1 MADQIISIIDKSSG
15 AVTETPWSDIVSLM
29 GGGNVVQMPLSPEQI
44 DFTSRVGNDLVIT
57 LKNGEQ
63 VTISNFYPANEGE
76 EAANELQLLDDEGVL
91 WLGQSDGAGGIGF
104 AQAASGGGDWGL
116 AALAVGGAA
125 AAFLISDS
133 SSGSS
138 SGGSG
143 GDNVAPD
150 APTDLAVSG
159 DGSVVT
165 GRGEPG
171 STVTVR
177 DSDGNV
183 IGEGQTNA
191 EGDFEVE
198 LSEPQV
204 DGEELD
210 VSLTDEAGNES
221 EPGQVTA
228 PDSTAPDAPTNVEVS
243 GDGTTVTGEGEPGS
257 KVTIT
262 DPDGNVIG
270 EGTVDDDGNFTVELT
285 EPQTDGEELEV
296 TLTDGAGNES
306 EPVTAVAPDGSGPD
320 APVITQA
327 EDDVA
332 PGTGPL
338 MSGGSTNDTTPTL
351 TGTAEAGSTVT
362 IFQDGTEIGSTTA
375 DASGNWSFAPTALA
389 DGDYSFTATATDE
402 ANNVSDPSP
411 AFDLTVDTAAPQVT
425 VEPSDGSV
433 LAGTAEAGSTVEVDT
448 NGDGTPDYTVEADAD
463 GNWSVAPDAPLAHE
477 TEVSVTATDAA
488 GNTSDPVTT
497 IVDENLNDTT
507 PPAAPT
513 IAEVVDDVAPGTDPV
528 LTGGSTN
535 DTTPTL
541 TGTAEAGS
549 TVAIFQDG
557 TEIGTATAD
566 GSGNWSFTP
575 ATELAEGDY
584 SFTATATDAAGNTS
598 DPSTAFELNVDTT
611 APAAPTVDPTDGT
624 TLTGTAEAGST
635 VDVDVDGDGTPDYTV
650 EADGDGNWS
659 VTPDAPLADG
669 TEVSVTASD
678 PAGNTSDPVT
688 TIVDENLND
697 TTPPV
702 VTLDAVV
709 TNDSTPELTG
719 TVDDPDASIVV
730 SVGGNDY
737 VATNNGNGTWTLA
750 DGDLPALT
758 DGDYTV
764 TVTGSDGAGNEGT
777 ATGTVTIDTVAP
789 EVTVEP
795 SDGALLTGTAE
806 AGSTVEVDINGD
818 GTPDYTVEA
827 DADGNWSV
835 APDAPL
841 AHETEVSV
849 TATDEAGN
857 TSDPVTTIVDENLN
871 DTTPPAA
878 PTIAE
883 AVDDV
888 APGTD
893 PVLTGGSTND
903 TTPTL
908 SGTAEAGSTVA
919 IFQDGTEIGT
929 ATADGSG
936 NWSFT
941 PATELAEG
949 DYSFTA
955 TATDAAGNTSDP
967 STAFEVTVDTTA
979 PAAPTVEPTDGT
991 ILTGTAEAGSTVQ
1004 VDTNGD
1010 GTPDYTVEADAD
1022 GNWSVTPDAPLADGT
1037 EVSVTATDEAGN
1049 TSDPV
1054 TTTVDENLND
1064 TTPPAAPTIAEV
1076 VDDVAPGTDPVLT
1089 GGSTNDTTPT
1099 LTGTAEA
1106 GSTVAIFQ
1114 DGTEIGT
1121 TTADG
1126 SGNWSFTPTT
1136 ELAEGDY
1143 SFTATA
1149 TDAAGNTSDPSTAFE
1164 VTVDTTAPAAPTVE
1178 PTDGTTLTGTA
1189 EAGSTVDVDVDG
1201 DGTPDYTVEA
1211 DADGNWSVAPD
1222 APLAH
1227 ETEVSVTATDEA
1239 GNTSDPVTTI
1249 VDENLNDTTP
1259 PVVTLDAVVTND
1271 STPELTG
1278 TVDDP
1283 DASIVVS
1290 VGGNDYVAT
1299 NNGNGTWTLADG
1311 DLPALTDGDYT
1322 VTVTG
1327 SDGAGNE
1334 GTATGTVTIDT
1345 VAPEVTVEPSDGA
1358 LLTGTAEAGST
1369 VEVDINGDGTPDYT
1383 VEADADGN
1391 WSVAPD
1397 APLAHETEV
1406 SVTATDEAGNTSDPV
1421 TTTVDE
1427 NLNDTTPPA
1436 APTIAE
1442 VVDDVAPGTDPVLTG
1457 GSTNDTTPTLSGT
1470 AEAGSTVAI
1479 FQDGTE
1485 IGTTTADGSG
1495 NWSFTPSTELAEG
1508 DYSFTATATDAA
1520 GNTSDPSTAF
1530 EVTVDTTAPA
1540 APTVEPTDGTIL
1552 TGTAEAGSTVEVDTN
1567 GDGTPD
1573 YTVETD
1579 ADGNW
1584 SVTPDAPLADGTEVS
1599 VTATDPAGNTS
1610 DPATTIV
1617 DENLNDT
1624 TPPAAPTIAEVVDD
1638 VAPGTD
1644 PVLTGG
1650 STNDTTPTLTGTA
1663 EAGSTVEVFQDGVSL
1678 GTVTADGSGNWS
1690 FTPTTELAE
1699 GDYSFTATATDA
1711 AGNTSD
1717 PSTAFEVTVDTTAP
1731 EAPTV
1736 EPTDGTVLAGTAE
1749 AGSTV
1754 EVDTNGD
1761 GTPDYTVEAD
1771 ADGNWSVTPDAPLA
1785 DGTDVSV
1792 TARDPAGNTSDPVT
1806 VTVDATAPEAPA
1818 ITEAQDDVE
1827 PGTDPILSGG
1837 STNDTTP
1844 TLAGTAEAGSTV
1856 EVFQD
1861 GVSLGTVEA
1870 DADGNW
1876 SFTPSTELGEGS
1888 YSFTA
1893 TATDAAGNT
1902 SDPSTAFEVTVD
1914 TTAPEAPVVNPSD
1927 GTELSGTAE
1936 PGSTVGVDVDGD
1948 GTPDYTVEADAD
1960 GNWSVTPDAPLADG
1974 AEITVTAS
1982 DEAGNTSDPVTAI
1995 VDAAAPEAPV
2005 ITQAEDDVAPGT
2017 DPVLTGGSTND
2028 TTPTLSGTAEAGSTV
2043 AIFQDGTEIGTTTA
2057 DGSGNWSF
2065 TPSTELAEGDYSF
2078 TATATDAAG
2087 NTSDPSTA
2095 FELNVDTTAPA
2106 APTVEPTD
2114 GTILTG
2120 TAEAGS
2126 TVQVDTNGDGTPD
2139 YTVEADADGNW
2150 SVTPDTPLADGTEV
2164 SVTATDGAGN
2174 ASAPATINVDASAP
2188 ATPTIQDALD
2198 DVDPGTDP
2206 VLTGGSTNDDTP
2218 TLRGTAEANSTVEI
2232 FQDGASVGTVQA
2244 DASGNWSFV
2253 VPAALADGTYGF
2265 TATAMDEAGNTSD
2278 PSAAFDVTVDTVAPD
2293 APTLSVTDA
2302 ADGIIDSNEMVDGVQ
2317 TEVGLPAGTEAGDVI
2332 TLTFTG
2338 DGGAVYTA
2346 EHTVTA
2352 DEVTAGTANVDVA
2365 QWLDDGTYTAT
2376 ATITDAAGNVSP
2388 DSNSVGFD
2396 VDASGPVVNVAG
2408 GSLLGLVGVEA
2419 IGLLDLNHQMFSAYD
2434 PNNNLASV
2442 TIEMSSLLSVNQI
2455 LGLLGAGN
2463 QTLNWSQALADELGL
2478 DIQFNDYSLLPPN
2491 LTPTLT
2497 ITAVDGGAIDNL
2509 AINEFL
2515 ASIYLADALLGT
2527 DVGLLPS
2534 YTITGEDVDG
2544 QTATDSVTELAEL
2557 SLLNAA
2563 NNPVTDG
2570 TSGADTLEG
2579 SAGDDRLYGY
2589 DGDDVLNGNAGD
2601 DWLRGG
2607 SGNDTLNGGDGSDTL
2622 VYEGLGNDTFDGGAG
2637 EDTLLLTGDGISL
2650 DFVDSLAA
2658 DYVDPATINNIEHLS
2673 IGGTGAN
2680 TVSIDLASLIAMTDT
2695 DNVLFIDGD
2704 QDDTVELVGE
2714 WQNAGTTTVDGTD
2727 YVVYSQEG
2735 DPSEL
2740 WVQSGISVI

>member
-159 DGSVVT
+159 DGGVVT

-257 KVTIT
+257 SVTIT

-306 EPVTAVAPDGSGPD
+306 EPVTAMAPDGTGPD

-332 PGTGPL
+332 PGTDPV
-338 MSGGSTNDTTPTL
+338 MSGGSTNDSTPVL
-351 TGTAEAGSTVT
+351 AGTAQAGSTVT
-362 IFQDGTEIGSTTA
+362 IFQDGTEIGTATA
-375 DASGNWSFAPTALA
+375 DASGNWSFAPSALA

-402 ANNVSDPSP
+402 SNNVSDPSP
-411 AFDLTVDTAAPQVT
+411 AFDLTVDTAAPEVT

-433 LAGTAEAGSTVEVDT
+433 LAGTAEAGSTVEVGT

-477 TEVSVTATDAA
+477 TEVSVTATDEA

-549 TVAIFQDG
+549 TVAIFQG
-557 TEIGTATAD
+557 ATEIGTATAD

-575 ATELAEGDY
+575 TTELAEGDY

-611 APAAPTVDPTDGT
+611 APAAPTVEPTDGT

-730 SVGGNDY
+730 SVDGNDY

-806 AGSTVEVDINGD
+806 AGSTVEVDTNGD
-818 GTPDYTVEA
+818 GTPDYMVEA

-835 APDAPL
+835 TPDAPL
-841 AHETEVSV
+841 ADGTEVSV

-857 TSDPVTTIVDENLN
+857 TSDPVTTTVDENLN

-883 AVDDV
+883 VVDDV

-919 IFQDGTEIGT
+919 IFQDDTEIGT
-929 ATADGSG
+929 TTADGSG

-941 PATELAEG
+941 PSTELAEG

-1022 GNWSVTPDAPLADGT
+1022 GNWSVTPDTPLADGT

-1064 TTPPAAPTIAEV
+1064 TTPPAAPTIAEA
-1076 VDDVAPGTDPVLT
+1076 VDDVAPGTDPILT

-1099 LTGTAEA
+1099 LA
-1106 GSTVAIFQ
+1106 
-1114 DGTEIGT
+1114 
-1121 TTADG
+1121 
-1126 SGNWSFTPTT
+1126 
-1136 ELAEGDY
+1136 
-1143 SFTATA
+1143 
-1149 TDAAGNTSDPSTAFE
+1149 
-1164 VTVDTTAPAAPTVE
+1164 
-1178 PTDGTTLTGTA
+1178 
-1189 EAGSTVDVDVDG
+1189 
-1201 DGTPDYTVEA
+1201 
-1211 DADGNWSVAPD
+1211 
-1222 APLAH
+1222 
-1227 ETEVSVTATDEA
+1227 
-1239 GNTSDPVTTI
+1239 
-1249 VDENLNDTTP
+1249 
-1259 PVVTLDAVVTND
+1259 
-1271 STPELTG
+1271 
-1278 TVDDP
+1278 
-1283 DASIVVS
+1283 
-1290 VGGNDYVAT
+1290 
-1299 NNGNGTWTLADG
+1299 
-1311 DLPALTDGDYT
+1311 
-1322 VTVTG
+1322 
-1327 SDGAGNE
+1327 
-1334 GTATGTVTIDT
+1334 
-1345 VAPEVTVEPSDGA
+1345 
-1358 LLTGTAEAGST
+1358 GTAEAGST
-1369 VEVDINGDGTPDYT
+1369 VEVFQDGVSLGT
-1383 VEADADGN
+1383 VEADAD
-1391 WSVAPD
+1391 
-1397 APLAHETEV
+1397 
-1406 SVTATDEAGNTSDPV
+1406 
-1421 TTTVDE
+1421 
-1427 NLNDTTPPA
+1427 
-1436 APTIAE
+1436 
-1442 VVDDVAPGTDPVLTG
+1442 
-1457 GSTNDTTPTLSGT
+1457 
-1470 AEAGSTVAI
+1470 
-1479 FQDGTE
+1479 
-1485 IGTTTADGSG
+1485 G

-1508 DYSFTATATDAA
+1508 DYSFTATATDPA

-1552 TGTAEAGSTVEVDTN
+1552 TGTAEAGSTVQVDTN

-1573 YTVETD
+1573 YTVEAD

-1584 SVTPDAPLADGTEVS
+1584 SVTPDTPLADGTEVS
-1599 VTATDPAGNTS
+1599 VTATDEAGNTS
-1610 DPATTIV
+1610 DPVTTTV

-1624 TPPAAPTIAEVVDD
+1624 TPPAAPTIAEAVDD

-1644 PVLTGG
+1644 PILTGG
-1650 STNDTTPTLTGTA
+1650 STNDTTPTLAGTA

-1678 GTVTADGSGNWS
+1678 GTVEADADGNWS
-1690 FTPTTELAE
+1690 FTPSTELAE
-1699 GDYSFTATATDA
+1699 GDYSFTATATDP

-1844 TLAGTAEAGSTV
+1844 TLAGTAEAGNTV

-1861 GVSLGTVEA
+1861 GVSLGTVAA

-2017 DPVLTGGSTND
+2017 DPVLSGGSTND
-2028 TTPTLSGTAEAGSTV
+2028 TTPTLTGTAEAGSTV
-2043 AIFQDGTEIGTTTA
+2043 AIFQGATEIGTATA
-2057 DGSGNWSF
+2057 DASGNWSF
-2065 TPSTELAEGDYSF
+2065 TPTTELAEGDYSF

-2095 FELNVDTTAPA
+2095 FEVTVDTTAPA

-2278 PSAAFDVTVDTVAPD
+2278 PSASFDVTVDTIAPD
-2293 APTLSVTDA
+2293 APTLSIADA

-2317 TEVGLPAGTEAGDVI
+2317 AEVGLPAGAEAGDVI
-2332 TLTFTG
+2332 TLTISG
-2338 DGGAVYTA
+2338 DSGAVYTA

-2352 DEVTAGTANVDVA
+2352 DEVTAGTANVSVS

-2442 TIEMSSLLSVNQI
+2442 TIEMSSALSVNEI
-2455 LGLLGAGN
+2455 LGLLGVGD

-2478 DIQFNDYSLLPPN
+2478 DIQFSDYSLLPPN

-2497 ITAVDGGAIDNL
+2497 ITAADGGAIDNL

-2527 DVGLLPS
+2527 DLGLLPS
-2534 YTITGEDVDG
+2534 YTITGEDLDG
-2544 QTATDSVTELAEL
+2544 QTATDSITELAEL

-2570 TSGADTLEG
+2570 TSGDDTLNG
-2579 SAGDDRLYGY
+2579 TTGDDRLYGY
-2589 DGDDVLNGNAGD
+2589 DGNDTLNGDAGN

-2607 SGNDTLNGGDGSDTL
+2607 SGNDILNGGDGNDTL

-2673 IGGTGAN
+2673 IGGNGAN

>member
-806 AGSTVEVDINGD
+806 AGSTVEVD
-818 GTPDYTVEA
+818 
-827 DADGNWSV
+827 
-835 APDAPL
+835 
-841 AHETEVSV
+841 
-849 TATDEAGN
+849 
-857 TSDPVTTIVDENLN
+857 
-871 DTTPPAA
+871 
-878 PTIAE
+878 
-883 AVDDV
+883 
-888 APGTD
+888 
-893 PVLTGGSTND
+893 
-903 TTPTL
+903 
-908 SGTAEAGSTVA
+908 
-919 IFQDGTEIGT
+919 
-929 ATADGSG
+929 
-936 NWSFT
+936 
-941 PATELAEG
+941 
-949 DYSFTA
+949 
-955 TATDAAGNTSDP
+955 
-967 STAFEVTVDTTA
+967 
-979 PAAPTVEPTDGT
+979 
-991 ILTGTAEAGSTVQ
+991 
-1004 VDTNGD
+1004 TNGD

-1054 TTTVDENLND
+1054 TTTV
-1064 TTPPAAPTIAEV
+1064 
-1076 VDDVAPGTDPVLT
+1076 
-1089 GGSTNDTTPT
+1089 
-1099 LTGTAEA
+1099 
-1106 GSTVAIFQ
+1106 
-1114 DGTEIGT
+1114 
-1121 TTADG
+1121 
-1126 SGNWSFTPTT
+1126 
-1136 ELAEGDY
+1136 
-1143 SFTATA
+1143 
-1149 TDAAGNTSDPSTAFE
+1149 
-1164 VTVDTTAPAAPTVE
+1164 
-1178 PTDGTTLTGTA
+1178 
-1189 EAGSTVDVDVDG
+1189 
-1201 DGTPDYTVEA
+1201 
-1211 DADGNWSVAPD
+1211 
-1222 APLAH
+1222 
-1227 ETEVSVTATDEA
+1227 
-1239 GNTSDPVTTI
+1239 
-1249 VDENLNDTTP
+1249 
-1259 PVVTLDAVVTND
+1259 
-1271 STPELTG
+1271 
-1278 TVDDP
+1278 
-1283 DASIVVS
+1283 
-1290 VGGNDYVAT
+1290 
-1299 NNGNGTWTLADG
+1299 
-1311 DLPALTDGDYT
+1311 
-1322 VTVTG
+1322 
-1327 SDGAGNE
+1327 
-1334 GTATGTVTIDT
+1334 
-1345 VAPEVTVEPSDGA
+1345 
-1358 LLTGTAEAGST
+1358 
-1369 VEVDINGDGTPDYT
+1369 
-1383 VEADADGN
+1383 
-1391 WSVAPD
+1391 
-1397 APLAHETEV
+1397 
-1406 SVTATDEAGNTSDPV
+1406 
-1421 TTTVDE
+1421 
-1427 NLNDTTPPA
+1427 
-1436 APTIAE
+1436 
-1442 VVDDVAPGTDPVLTG
+1442 
-1457 GSTNDTTPTLSGT
+1457 
-1470 AEAGSTVAI
+1470 
-1479 FQDGTE
+1479 
-1485 IGTTTADGSG
+1485 
-1495 NWSFTPSTELAEG
+1495 
-1508 DYSFTATATDAA
+1508 
-1520 GNTSDPSTAF
+1520 
-1530 EVTVDTTAPA
+1530 
-1540 APTVEPTDGTIL
+1540 
-1552 TGTAEAGSTVEVDTN
+1552 
-1567 GDGTPD
+1567 
-1573 YTVETD
+1573 
-1579 ADGNW
+1579 
-1584 SVTPDAPLADGTEVS
+1584 
-1599 VTATDPAGNTS
+1599 
-1610 DPATTIV
+1610 
-1617 DENLNDT
+1617 
-1624 TPPAAPTIAEVVDD
+1624 
-1638 VAPGTD
+1638 
-1644 PVLTGG
+1644 
-1650 STNDTTPTLTGTA
+1650 
-1663 EAGSTVEVFQDGVSL
+1663 
-1678 GTVTADGSGNWS
+1678 
-1690 FTPTTELAE
+1690 
-1699 GDYSFTATATDA
+1699 
-1711 AGNTSD
+1711 
-1717 PSTAFEVTVDTTAP
+1717 
-1731 EAPTV
+1731 
-1736 EPTDGTVLAGTAE
+1736 
-1749 AGSTV
+1749 
-1754 EVDTNGD
+1754 
-1761 GTPDYTVEAD
+1761 
-1771 ADGNWSVTPDAPLA
+1771 
-1785 DGTDVSV
+1785 
-1792 TARDPAGNTSDPVT
+1792 
-1806 VTVDATAPEAPA
+1806 
-1818 ITEAQDDVE
+1818 
-1827 PGTDPILSGG
+1827 
-1837 STNDTTP
+1837 
-1844 TLAGTAEAGSTV
+1844 
-1856 EVFQD
+1856 
-1861 GVSLGTVEA
+1861 
-1870 DADGNW
+1870 
-1876 SFTPSTELGEGS
+1876 
-1888 YSFTA
+1888 
-1893 TATDAAGNT
+1893 
-1902 SDPSTAFEVTVD
+1902 
-1914 TTAPEAPVVNPSD
+1914 
-1927 GTELSGTAE
+1927 
-1936 PGSTVGVDVDGD
+1936 
-1948 GTPDYTVEADAD
+1948 
-1960 GNWSVTPDAPLADG
+1960 
-1974 AEITVTAS
+1974 
-1982 DEAGNTSDPVTAI
+1982 
-1995 VDAAAPEAPV
+1995 
-2005 ITQAEDDVAPGT
+2005 
-2017 DPVLTGGSTND
+2017 
-2028 TTPTLSGTAEAGSTV
+2028 
-2043 AIFQDGTEIGTTTA
+2043 
-2057 DGSGNWSF
+2057 
-2065 TPSTELAEGDYSF
+2065 
-2078 TATATDAAG
+2078 
-2087 NTSDPSTA
+2087 
-2095 FELNVDTTAPA
+2095 
-2106 APTVEPTD
+2106 
-2114 GTILTG
+2114 
-2120 TAEAGS
+2120 
-2126 TVQVDTNGDGTPD
+2126 
-2139 YTVEADADGNW
+2139 
-2150 SVTPDTPLADGTEV
+2150 
-2164 SVTATDGAGN
+2164 
-2174 ASAPATINVDASAP
+2174 
-2188 ATPTIQDALD
+2188 
-2198 DVDPGTDP
+2198 
-2206 VLTGGSTNDDTP
+2206 
-2218 TLRGTAEANSTVEI
+2218 
-2232 FQDGASVGTVQA
+2232 
-2244 DASGNWSFV
+2244 
-2253 VPAALADGTYGF
+2253 
-2265 TATAMDEAGNTSD
+2265 
-2278 PSAAFDVTVDTVAPD
+2278 
-2293 APTLSVTDA
+2293 
-2302 ADGIIDSNEMVDGVQ
+2302 
-2317 TEVGLPAGTEAGDVI
+2317 
-2332 TLTFTG
+2332 
-2338 DGGAVYTA
+2338 
-2346 EHTVTA
+2346 
-2352 DEVTAGTANVDVA
+2352 
-2365 QWLDDGTYTAT
+2365 
-2376 ATITDAAGNVSP
+2376 
-2388 DSNSVGFD
+2388 
-2396 VDASGPVVNVAG
+2396 
-2408 GSLLGLVGVEA
+2408 
-2419 IGLLDLNHQMFSAYD
+2419 
-2434 PNNNLASV
+2434 
-2442 TIEMSSLLSVNQI
+2442 
-2455 LGLLGAGN
+2455 
-2463 QTLNWSQALADELGL
+2463 
-2478 DIQFNDYSLLPPN
+2478 
-2491 LTPTLT
+2491 
-2497 ITAVDGGAIDNL
+2497 
-2509 AINEFL
+2509 
-2515 ASIYLADALLGT
+2515 
-2527 DVGLLPS
+2527 
-2534 YTITGEDVDG
+2534 
-2544 QTATDSVTELAEL
+2544 
-2557 SLLNAA
+2557 
-2563 NNPVTDG
+2563 
-2570 TSGADTLEG
+2570 
-2579 SAGDDRLYGY
+2579 
-2589 DGDDVLNGNAGD
+2589 
-2601 DWLRGG
+2601 
-2607 SGNDTLNGGDGSDTL
+2607 
-2622 VYEGLGNDTFDGGAG
+2622 
-2637 EDTLLLTGDGISL
+2637 
-2650 DFVDSLAA
+2650 
-2658 DYVDPATINNIEHLS
+2658 
-2673 IGGTGAN
+2673 
-2680 TVSIDLASLIAMTDT
+2680 
-2695 DNVLFIDGD
+2695 
-2704 QDDTVELVGE
+2704 
-2714 WQNAGTTTVDGTD
+2714 
-2727 YVVYSQEG
+2727 
-2735 DPSEL
+2735 
-2740 WVQSGISVI
+2740 

>member
-159 DGSVVT
+159 DGGVVT

-477 TEVSVTATDAA
+477 TEVSVTATDEA

-513 IAEVVDDVAPGTDPV
+513 IAEVVDDVAPGTDP
-528 LTGGSTN
+528 L
-535 DTTPTL
+535 
-541 TGTAEAGS
+541 
-549 TVAIFQDG
+549 
-557 TEIGTATAD
+557 
-566 GSGNWSFTP
+566 
-575 ATELAEGDY
+575 
-584 SFTATATDAAGNTS
+584 
-598 DPSTAFELNVDTT
+598 
-611 APAAPTVDPTDGT
+611 
-624 TLTGTAEAGST
+624 
-635 VDVDVDGDGTPDYTV
+635 
-650 EADGDGNWS
+650 
-659 VTPDAPLADG
+659 
-669 TEVSVTASD
+669 
-678 PAGNTSDPVT
+678 
-688 TIVDENLND
+688 
-697 TTPPV
+697 
-702 VTLDAVV
+702 
-709 TNDSTPELTG
+709 
-719 TVDDPDASIVV
+719 
-730 SVGGNDY
+730 
-737 VATNNGNGTWTLA
+737 
-750 DGDLPALT
+750 
-758 DGDYTV
+758 
-764 TVTGSDGAGNEGT
+764 
-777 ATGTVTIDTVAP
+777 
-789 EVTVEP
+789 
-795 SDGALLTGTAE
+795 
-806 AGSTVEVDINGD
+806 
-818 GTPDYTVEA
+818 
-827 DADGNWSV
+827 
-835 APDAPL
+835 
-841 AHETEVSV
+841 
-849 TATDEAGN
+849 
-857 TSDPVTTIVDENLN
+857 
-871 DTTPPAA
+871 
-878 PTIAE
+878 
-883 AVDDV
+883 
-888 APGTD
+888 
-893 PVLTGGSTND
+893 
-903 TTPTL
+903 
-908 SGTAEAGSTVA
+908 
-919 IFQDGTEIGT
+919 
-929 ATADGSG
+929 
-936 NWSFT
+936 
-941 PATELAEG
+941 
-949 DYSFTA
+949 
-955 TATDAAGNTSDP
+955 
-967 STAFEVTVDTTA
+967 
-979 PAAPTVEPTDGT
+979 
-991 ILTGTAEAGSTVQ
+991 
-1004 VDTNGD
+1004 
-1010 GTPDYTVEADAD
+1010 
-1022 GNWSVTPDAPLADGT
+1022 
-1037 EVSVTATDEAGN
+1037 
-1049 TSDPV
+1049 
-1054 TTTVDENLND
+1054 
-1064 TTPPAAPTIAEV
+1064 
-1076 VDDVAPGTDPVLT
+1076 LT

-1164 VTVDTTAPAAPTVE
+1164 LNVDTTAPAAPTVE

-1485 IGTTTADGSG
+1485 IGTATADGSGNWSFTPATELAEGDYSFTATATDAAGNTSDPSTAFEVTVDTTAPATPTVEPTDGTILTGTAEAGSTVQVDTNGDGTPDYTVEADADGNWSVTPDTPLADGTEVSVTATDEAGNTSDPVTTTVDENLNDTTPPAAPTIAEVVDDVAPGTDPVLTGGSTNDTTPTLSGTAEAGSTVAIFQDGTEIGTTTADGSGNWSFTPATELAEGDYSFTATATDAAGNTSDPSTAFEVTVDTTAPATPTVEPTDGTTLTGTAEAGSTVDVDTNGDGTPDYTVEADADGNWSVTPDAPLADGTEVSVTATDEAGNTSDPVTTTVDENLNDTTPPAAPTIAEVVDDVAPGTDPVLTGGSTNDTTPTLAGTAEAGSTVEVFQDGVSLGTVEADADG

-1508 DYSFTATATDAA
+1508 DYSFTATATDPA

-1552 TGTAEAGSTVEVDTN
+1552 TGTAEAGSTVQVDTN

-1573 YTVETD
+1573 YTVEAD

-1584 SVTPDAPLADGTEVS
+1584 SVAPDAPLAHETEVS
-1599 VTATDPAGNTS
+1599 VTATDAAGNTS
-1610 DPATTIV
+1610 DPVTTIV

-1624 TPPAAPTIAEVVDD
+1624 TPPAAPTIAEAVDD

-1644 PVLTGG
+1644 PILTGG
-1650 STNDTTPTLTGTA
+1650 STNDTTPTLAGTA

-1678 GTVTADGSGNWS
+1678 GTVEADADGNWS
-1690 FTPTTELAE
+1690 FTPSTELAE
-1699 GDYSFTATATDA
+1699 GDYSFTATATDP

-1818 ITEAQDDVE
+1818 ITEVQDDVE

-1861 GVSLGTVEA
+1861 GVSLGTVAA

-2028 TTPTLSGTAEAGSTV
+2028 TTPTLTGTAEAGSTV
-2043 AIFQDGTEIGTTTA
+2043 AIFQGATEIGTATA
-2057 DGSGNWSF
+2057 DASGNWSF
-2065 TPSTELAEGDYSF
+2065 TPTTELAEGDYSF

-2095 FELNVDTTAPA
+2095 FEVTVDTTAPA
-2106 APTVEPTD
+2106 TPTVEPTD

-2150 SVTPDTPLADGTEV
+2150 SVTPDAPLADGTEV

-2278 PSAAFDVTVDTVAPD
+2278 PSASFDVTVDTVAPD
-2293 APTLSVTDA
+2293 APTLSIADA

-2317 TEVGLPAGTEAGDVI
+2317 AEVGLPAGAEAGDVI

-2346 EHTVTA
+2346 EHTVTT

-2434 PNNNLASV
+2434 PNNNLETV
-2442 TIEMSSLLSVNQI
+2442 TIQMSSLLSIDEI
-2455 LGLLGAGN
+2455 LGLLGVGD

-2478 DIQFNDYSLLPPN
+2478 NIQFNDYSLLPLN
-2491 LTPTLT
+2491 TTPTLT
-2497 ITAVDGGAIDNL
+2497 ITAEGGGAIDNL

-2527 DVGLLPS
+2527 DVDLLPS
-2534 YTITGEDVDG
+2534 FTITGEDLDG
-2544 QTATDSVTELAEL
+2544 QIAEDSVTELADL
-2557 SLLNAA
+2557 SLLDAA
-2563 NNPVTDG
+2563 DNPVIDG
-2570 TSGADTLEG
+2570 TSGDDTLNG
-2579 SAGDDRLYGY
+2579 TTGDDRLYGY
-2589 DGDDVLNGNAGD
+2589 DGNDTLNGDAGN

-2607 SGNDTLNGGDGSDTL
+2607 SGNDILNGGDGNDTL

-2658 DYVDPATINNIEHLS
+2658 DYIDPATINDIEHLS

>member
-1 MADQIISIIDKSSG
+1 M
-15 AVTETPWSDIVSLM
+15 T
-29 GGGNVVQMPLSPEQI
+29 
-44 DFTSRVGNDLVIT
+44 
-57 LKNGEQ
+57 
-63 VTISNFYPANEGE
+63 
-76 EAANELQLLDDEGVL
+76 
-91 WLGQSDGAGGIGF
+91 
-104 AQAASGGGDWGL
+104 
-116 AALAVGGAA
+116 
-125 AAFLISDS
+125 
-133 SSGSS
+133 
-138 SGGSG
+138 
-143 GDNVAPD
+143 PD
-150 APTDLAVSG
+150 APLADGTEVS
-159 DGSVVT
+159 VT
-165 GRGEPG
+165 A
-171 STVTVR
+171 
-177 DSDGNV
+177 SD
-183 IGEGQTNA
+183 
-191 EGDFEVE
+191 
-198 LSEPQV
+198 P
-204 DGEELD
+204 
-210 VSLTDEAGNES
+210 AGNTSDPATTIVDENLNDTTPP
-221 EPGQVTA
+221 EAPIIAEAVDDVTPG
-228 PDSTAPDAPTNVEVS
+228 
-243 GDGTTVTGEGEPGS
+243 
-257 KVTIT
+257 T
-262 DPDGNVIG
+262 DPV
-270 EGTVDDDGNFTVELT
+270 LT
-285 EPQTDGEELEV
+285 
-296 TLTDGAGNES
+296 
-306 EPVTAVAPDGSGPD
+306 
-320 APVITQA
+320 
-327 EDDVA
+327 
-332 PGTGPL
+332 
-338 MSGGSTNDTTPTL
+338 GGSTNDTMPTL
-351 TGTAEAGSTVT
+351 TGTAEAGSTVEV
-362 IFQDGTEIGSTTA
+362 FQDGVSLGTVEA
-375 DASGNWSFAPTALA
+375 DADGNWSFTPSTELA
-389 DGDYSFTATATDE
+389 EGDYSFSATATDA
-402 ANNVSDPSP
+402 ANNTSDPSA
-411 AFDLTVDTAAPQVT
+411 AFEVSIDTTAPEAPT
-425 VEPSDGSV
+425 VEPTDGAI
-433 LAGTAEAGSTVEVDT
+433 LTGTAEAGSTVEVDT

-463 GNWSVAPDAPLAHE
+463 GNWSVAPDTPLAHD
-477 TEVSVTATDAA
+477 TEVSVTATDDA

-497 IVDENLNDTT
+497 IVDENLSDTT
-507 PPAAPT
+507 PPAAPV
-513 IAEVVDDVAPGTDPV
+513 IAEAVDDVAPGTDPV

-557 TEIGTATAD
+557 TEIGTATTD

-575 ATELAEGDY
+575 TTELAEGDH

-598 DPSTAFELNVDTT
+598 DPSAAFELNVDTT
-611 APAAPTVDPTDGT
+611 APATPTVEPTGGT

-635 VDVDVDGDGTPDYTV
+635 VEVDVDGDGTPDYTA
-650 EADGDGNWS
+650 EADADGNWS

-678 PAGNTSDPVT
+678 PAGNTSGPVT

-806 AGSTVEVDINGD
+806 AGSTVEVDTNGD

-908 SGTAEAGSTVA
+908 TGTAEAGSTIAILLGGTEIGTATADASGNWSFTPATELAEGDYSFTATATDAAGNTSDPSTAFELNVDTTAPAAPTVEPSEGTELSGTAEPGSTIDVDVDGDGTPDYTVEADADGNWSVTPDAPLADGTEVSVTATDDAGNTSDPVTTIVDENLNDTTPPAAPTIAEAVDDVAPGTDPVLTGGSTNDTTPTLTGTAEAGSTVA

-967 STAFEVTVDTTA
+967 GAAFELNVDTTA
-979 PAAPTVEPTDGT
+979 PATPTVEPSDGT
-991 ILTGTAEAGSTVQ
+991 TLTGTAEAGSTVE
-1004 VDTNGD
+1004 VDINGD

-1037 EVSVTATDEAGN
+1037 EVSVTATDG
-1049 TSDPV
+1049 
-1054 TTTVDENLND
+1054 
-1064 TTPPAAPTIAEV
+1064 
-1076 VDDVAPGTDPVLT
+1076 
-1089 GGSTNDTTPT
+1089 
-1099 LTGTAEA
+1099 
-1106 GSTVAIFQ
+1106 
-1114 DGTEIGT
+1114 
-1121 TTADG
+1121 
-1126 SGNWSFTPTT
+1126 
-1136 ELAEGDY
+1136 
-1143 SFTATA
+1143 
-1149 TDAAGNTSDPSTAFE
+1149 
-1164 VTVDTTAPAAPTVE
+1164 
-1178 PTDGTTLTGTA
+1178 
-1189 EAGSTVDVDVDG
+1189 
-1201 DGTPDYTVEA
+1201 
-1211 DADGNWSVAPD
+1211 
-1222 APLAH
+1222 
-1227 ETEVSVTATDEA
+1227 A

-1259 PVVTLDAVVTND
+1259 P
-1271 STPELTG
+1271 
-1278 TVDDP
+1278 
-1283 DASIVVS
+1283 
-1290 VGGNDYVAT
+1290 
-1299 NNGNGTWTLADG
+1299 
-1311 DLPALTDGDYT
+1311 
-1322 VTVTG
+1322 
-1327 SDGAGNE
+1327 AG
-1334 GTATGTVTIDT
+1334 
-1345 VAPEVTVEPSDGA
+1345 
-1358 LLTGTAEAGST
+1358 
-1369 VEVDINGDGTPDYT
+1369 
-1383 VEADADGN
+1383 
-1391 WSVAPD
+1391 
-1397 APLAHETEV
+1397 
-1406 SVTATDEAGNTSDPV
+1406 
-1421 TTTVDE
+1421 
-1427 NLNDTTPPA
+1427 
-1436 APTIAE
+1436 PTIAE
-1442 VVDDVAPGTDPVLTG
+1442 AVDDVAPGTDPLV
-1457 GSTNDTTPTLSGT
+1457 
-1470 AEAGSTVAI
+1470 
-1479 FQDGTE
+1479 
-1485 IGTTTADGSG
+1485 
-1495 NWSFTPSTELAEG
+1495 
-1508 DYSFTATATDAA
+1508 
-1520 GNTSDPSTAF
+1520 
-1530 EVTVDTTAPA
+1530 
-1540 APTVEPTDGTIL
+1540 
-1552 TGTAEAGSTVEVDTN
+1552 
-1567 GDGTPD
+1567 
-1573 YTVETD
+1573 
-1579 ADGNW
+1579 
-1584 SVTPDAPLADGTEVS
+1584 
-1599 VTATDPAGNTS
+1599 
-1610 DPATTIV
+1610 
-1617 DENLNDT
+1617 
-1624 TPPAAPTIAEVVDD
+1624 
-1638 VAPGTD
+1638 
-1644 PVLTGG
+1644 TGG

-1678 GTVTADGSGNWS
+1678 GTVEADADGNWS
-1690 FTPTTELAE
+1690 FTPSTELAE
-1699 GDYSFTATATDA
+1699 GDYSFTATATDP

-1717 PSTAFEVTVDTTAP
+1717 PSTAFEVTVDNTAP

-1736 EPTDGTVLAGTAE
+1736 EPTDGTVLVGTAE

-1754 EVDTNGD
+1754 EVDTDGD

-1806 VTVDATAPEAPA
+1806 VSVDATAPEAPA
-1818 ITEAQDDVE
+1818 ITETQDDVE

-1844 TLAGTAEAGSTV
+1844 TLTGTAEAGSTV

-1876 SFTPSTELGEGS
+1876 SFTPTTELGEGT

-1902 SDPSTAFEVTVD
+1902 SDPGAAFEVTVD

-1995 VDAAAPEAPV
+1995 VDAVAPEAPV

-2028 TTPTLSGTAEAGSTV
+2028 TTPTLT
-2043 AIFQDGTEIGTTTA
+2043 
-2057 DGSGNWSF
+2057 
-2065 TPSTELAEGDYSF
+2065 
-2078 TATATDAAG
+2078 
-2087 NTSDPSTA
+2087 
-2095 FELNVDTTAPA
+2095 
-2106 APTVEPTD
+2106 
-2114 GTILTG
+2114 
-2120 TAEAGS
+2120 
-2126 TVQVDTNGDGTPD
+2126 
-2139 YTVEADADGNW
+2139 
-2150 SVTPDTPLADGTEV
+2150 
-2164 SVTATDGAGN
+2164 
-2174 ASAPATINVDASAP
+2174 
-2188 ATPTIQDALD
+2188 
-2198 DVDPGTDP
+2198 
-2206 VLTGGSTNDDTP
+2206 
-2218 TLRGTAEANSTVEI
+2218 GTAEANSTVEI

-2265 TATAMDEAGNTSD
+2265 TATATDEAGNTSD

-2352 DEVTAGTANVDVA
+2352 DEVTAGTANVDVS

-2388 DSNSVGFD
+2388 DSGAVGFD
-2396 VDASGPVVNVAG
+2396 VAASGPVVNVDG

-2442 TIEMSSLLSVNQI
+2442 TIEMSSLLSINQI

-2478 DIQFNDYSLLPPN
+2478 DIQFSDYNLFPLN

-2497 ITAVDGGAIDNL
+2497 ITAADGGAIDNL

-2579 SAGDDRLYGY
+2579 TAGDDRLYGY

-2607 SGNDTLNGGDGSDTL
+2607 NGNDTLNGGDGNDTL
-2622 VYEGLGNDTFDGGAG
+2622 VYDGLGNDTFDGGAG

-2680 TVSIDLASLIAMTDT
+2680 TVSIDLASLIAMTDAN
-2695 DNVLFIDGD
+2695 NVLFIDGD
-2704 QDDTVELVGE
+2704 QDDTVELAGE
-2714 WQNAGTTTVDGTD
+2714 WQSTGTSTVDGTD

>member
-159 DGSVVT
+159 DGGVVT

-306 EPVTAVAPDGSGPD
+306 EPVTAMAPDGTGPD

-332 PGTGPL
+332 PGTDPV
-338 MSGGSTNDTTPTL
+338 MSGGSTNDSTPVL
-351 TGTAEAGSTVT
+351 AGTAQAGSTVT
-362 IFQDGTEIGSTTA
+362 IFQDGTEIGTATA
-375 DASGNWSFAPTALA
+375 DASGNWSFAPSALA

-402 ANNVSDPSP
+402 SNNVSDPSP

-477 TEVSVTATDAA
+477 TEVSVTATDEA

-730 SVGGNDY
+730 SVDGNDY

-883 AVDDV
+883 
-888 APGTD
+888 
-893 PVLTGGSTND
+893 
-903 TTPTL
+903 
-908 SGTAEAGSTVA
+908 
-919 IFQDGTEIGT
+919 
-929 ATADGSG
+929 
-936 NWSFT
+936 
-941 PATELAEG
+941 
-949 DYSFTA
+949 
-955 TATDAAGNTSDP
+955 
-967 STAFEVTVDTTA
+967 
-979 PAAPTVEPTDGT
+979 
-991 ILTGTAEAGSTVQ
+991 
-1004 VDTNGD
+1004 
-1010 GTPDYTVEADAD
+1010 
-1022 GNWSVTPDAPLADGT
+1022 
-1037 EVSVTATDEAGN
+1037 
-1049 TSDPV
+1049 
-1054 TTTVDENLND
+1054 
-1064 TTPPAAPTIAEV
+1064 V

-1114 DGTEIGT
+1114 GATEIGT
-1121 TTADG
+1121 ATADG

-1164 VTVDTTAPAAPTVE
+1164 LNVDTTAPAAPTVE

-1211 DADGNWSVAPD
+1211 DGDGNWSVTPD
-1222 APLAH
+1222 APLADG
-1227 ETEVSVTATDEA
+1227 TEVSVTASDPA

-1290 VGGNDYVAT
+1290 VDGNDYVAT

-1369 VEVDINGDGTPDYT
+1369 VEVDTNGDGTPDYM

-1391 WSVAPD
+1391 WSVTPD
-1397 APLAHETEV
+1397 APLADGTEV

-1552 TGTAEAGSTVEVDTN
+1552 TGTAEAGSTVQVDTN

-1573 YTVETD
+1573 YTVEAD

-1599 VTATDPAGNTS
+1599 VTATDEAGNTS
-1610 DPATTIV
+1610 DPVTTTV

-1624 TPPAAPTIAEVVDD
+1624 TPPAAPTIAEAVDD

-1663 EAGSTVEVFQDGVSL
+1663 EAGSTVAIFQDGTEI
-1678 GTVTADGSGNWS
+1678 GTATADGSGNWS
-1690 FTPTTELAE
+1690 FTPSTELAE
-1699 GDYSFTATATDA
+1699 GD
-1711 AGNTSD
+1711 
-1717 PSTAFEVTVDTTAP
+1717 
-1731 EAPTV
+1731 
-1736 EPTDGTVLAGTAE
+1736 
-1749 AGSTV
+1749 
-1754 EVDTNGD
+1754 
-1761 GTPDYTVEAD
+1761 
-1771 ADGNWSVTPDAPLA
+1771 
-1785 DGTDVSV
+1785 
-1792 TARDPAGNTSDPVT
+1792 
-1806 VTVDATAPEAPA
+1806 
-1818 ITEAQDDVE
+1818 
-1827 PGTDPILSGG
+1827 
-1837 STNDTTP
+1837 
-1844 TLAGTAEAGSTV
+1844 
-1856 EVFQD
+1856 
-1861 GVSLGTVEA
+1861 
-1870 DADGNW
+1870 
-1876 SFTPSTELGEGS
+1876 

-2028 TTPTLSGTAEAGSTV
+2028 TTPTLTGTAEAGSTV
-2043 AIFQDGTEIGTTTA
+2043 AIFQDGTEIGTATA

-2065 TPSTELAEGDYSF
+2065 TPATELAEGDYSF
-2078 TATATDAAG
+2078 TATVTDAAG

-2095 FELNVDTTAPA
+2095 FEVTVDTTAPA

-2244 DASGNWSFV
+2244 DASGNWSFAS
-2253 VPAALADGTYGF
+2253 PTLADGTYGF
-2265 TATAMDEAGNTSD
+2265 TATATDEAGNTSD
-2278 PSAAFDVTVDTVAPD
+2278 SSAAFDVTVDTVAPD

-2317 TEVGLPAGTEAGDVI
+2317 AEVGLPAGAEAGDVI

-2346 EHTVTA
+2346 EHTVTT

-2442 TIEMSSLLSVNQI
+2442 TIEMSSALSVNEI
-2455 LGLLGAGN
+2455 LGLLGVGD

-2478 DIQFNDYSLLPPN
+2478 DIQFSDYSLLPPN

-2497 ITAVDGGAIDNL
+2497 ITAADGGAIDNL

-2527 DVGLLPS
+2527 DLGLLPS
-2534 YTITGEDVDG
+2534 YTITGEDLDG
-2544 QTATDSVTELAEL
+2544 QTATDSITELAEL

-2570 TSGADTLEG
+2570 TSGDDTLNG
-2579 SAGDDRLYGY
+2579 TTGDDRLYGY
-2589 DGDDVLNGNAGD
+2589 DGNDTLNGDAGN

-2607 SGNDTLNGGDGSDTL
+2607 SGNDILNGGDGNDTL

>member
-575 ATELAEGDY
+575 TTELAEGDY

-730 SVGGNDY
+730 SVDGNDY

-806 AGSTVEVDINGD
+806 AGSTVEVD
-818 GTPDYTVEA
+818 
-827 DADGNWSV
+827 
-835 APDAPL
+835 
-841 AHETEVSV
+841 
-849 TATDEAGN
+849 
-857 TSDPVTTIVDENLN
+857 
-871 DTTPPAA
+871 
-878 PTIAE
+878 
-883 AVDDV
+883 
-888 APGTD
+888 
-893 PVLTGGSTND
+893 
-903 TTPTL
+903 
-908 SGTAEAGSTVA
+908 
-919 IFQDGTEIGT
+919 
-929 ATADGSG
+929 
-936 NWSFT
+936 
-941 PATELAEG
+941 
-949 DYSFTA
+949 
-955 TATDAAGNTSDP
+955 
-967 STAFEVTVDTTA
+967 
-979 PAAPTVEPTDGT
+979 
-991 ILTGTAEAGSTVQ
+991 
-1004 VDTNGD
+1004 TNGD
-1010 GTPDYTVEADAD
+1010 GTPDYMVEADAD
-1022 GNWSVTPDAPLADGT
+1022 GNWSVTPDAPLADG
-1037 EVSVTATDEAGN
+1037 
-1049 TSDPV
+1049 
-1054 TTTVDENLND
+1054 
-1064 TTPPAAPTIAEV
+1064 
-1076 VDDVAPGTDPVLT
+1076 
-1089 GGSTNDTTPT
+1089 
-1099 LTGTAEA
+1099 
-1106 GSTVAIFQ
+1106 
-1114 DGTEIGT
+1114 
-1121 TTADG
+1121 
-1126 SGNWSFTPTT
+1126 
-1136 ELAEGDY
+1136 
-1143 SFTATA
+1143 
-1149 TDAAGNTSDPSTAFE
+1149 
-1164 VTVDTTAPAAPTVE
+1164 
-1178 PTDGTTLTGTA
+1178 
-1189 EAGSTVDVDVDG
+1189 
-1201 DGTPDYTVEA
+1201 
-1211 DADGNWSVAPD
+1211 
-1222 APLAH
+1222 
-1227 ETEVSVTATDEA
+1227 
-1239 GNTSDPVTTI
+1239 
-1249 VDENLNDTTP
+1249 
-1259 PVVTLDAVVTND
+1259 
-1271 STPELTG
+1271 
-1278 TVDDP
+1278 
-1283 DASIVVS
+1283 
-1290 VGGNDYVAT
+1290 
-1299 NNGNGTWTLADG
+1299 
-1311 DLPALTDGDYT
+1311 
-1322 VTVTG
+1322 
-1327 SDGAGNE
+1327 
-1334 GTATGTVTIDT
+1334 
-1345 VAPEVTVEPSDGA
+1345 
-1358 LLTGTAEAGST
+1358 
-1369 VEVDINGDGTPDYT
+1369 
-1383 VEADADGN
+1383 
-1391 WSVAPD
+1391 
-1397 APLAHETEV
+1397 TEV

-1552 TGTAEAGSTVEVDTN
+1552 TGTAEAGSTVQVDTN

-1573 YTVETD
+1573 YTVEAD

-1599 VTATDPAGNTS
+1599 VTATDEAGNTS
-1610 DPATTIV
+1610 DPVTTTV

-1624 TPPAAPTIAEVVDD
+1624 TPPAAPTIAEAVDD

-1663 EAGSTVEVFQDGVSL
+1663 EAGSTVAIFQDGTEI
-1678 GTVTADGSGNWS
+1678 GTATADGSGNWS
-1690 FTPTTELAE
+1690 FTPSTELAE

-1844 TLAGTAEAGSTV
+1844 TLAGTAEAGNTV

-1861 GVSLGTVEA
+1861 GVSLGTVAA

-1995 VDAAAPEAPV
+1995 VDAVAPEAPV

-2043 AIFQDGTEIGTTTA
+2043 AIFQDGSEIGTTTA

-2065 TPSTELAEGDYSF
+2065 TPATELAEGDYSF

-2095 FELNVDTTAPA
+2095 FEVTVDTTAPA

-2278 PSAAFDVTVDTVAPD
+2278 PSASFDVTVDTIAPD
-2293 APTLSVTDA
+2293 APTLSIADA

-2317 TEVGLPAGTEAGDVI
+2317 AEVGLPAGAEAGDVI

-2346 EHTVTA
+2346 EHTVTT

-2442 TIEMSSLLSVNQI
+2442 TIEMSSALSVNEI
-2455 LGLLGAGN
+2455 LGLLGVGD

-2478 DIQFNDYSLLPPN
+2478 DIQFSDYSLLPPN

-2497 ITAVDGGAIDNL
+2497 ITAADGGAIDNL

-2527 DVGLLPS
+2527 DLGLLPS
-2534 YTITGEDVDG
+2534 YTITGEDLDG
-2544 QTATDSVTELAEL
+2544 QTATDSITELAEL

-2570 TSGADTLEG
+2570 TSGDDTLNG
-2579 SAGDDRLYGY
+2579 TTGDDRLYGY
-2589 DGDDVLNGNAGD
+2589 DGNDTLNGDAGN

-2607 SGNDTLNGGDGSDTL
+2607 SGNDILNGGDGNDTL

-2673 IGGTGAN
+2673 IGGNGAN

>member
-285 EPQTDGEELEV
+285 EPQTNGEELEV

-806 AGSTVEVDINGD
+806 AGSTVQVDTNGD

-835 APDAPL
+835 TPDAPL
-841 AHETEVSV
+841 ADGTEVSV

-857 TSDPVTTIVDENLN
+857 TSDPVTTTVDENLN

-1022 GNWSVTPDAPLADGT
+1022 GNWSVTPDTPLADGT

-1064 TTPPAAPTIAEV
+1064 TTPPAAPTIAE
-1076 VDDVAPGTDPVLT
+1076 A
-1089 GGSTNDTTPT
+1089 
-1099 LTGTAEA
+1099 
-1106 GSTVAIFQ
+1106 
-1114 DGTEIGT
+1114 
-1121 TTADG
+1121 
-1126 SGNWSFTPTT
+1126 
-1136 ELAEGDY
+1136 
-1143 SFTATA
+1143 
-1149 TDAAGNTSDPSTAFE
+1149 
-1164 VTVDTTAPAAPTVE
+1164 
-1178 PTDGTTLTGTA
+1178 
-1189 EAGSTVDVDVDG
+1189 
-1201 DGTPDYTVEA
+1201 
-1211 DADGNWSVAPD
+1211 
-1222 APLAH
+1222 
-1227 ETEVSVTATDEA
+1227 
-1239 GNTSDPVTTI
+1239 
-1249 VDENLNDTTP
+1249 
-1259 PVVTLDAVVTND
+1259 
-1271 STPELTG
+1271 
-1278 TVDDP
+1278 
-1283 DASIVVS
+1283 
-1290 VGGNDYVAT
+1290 
-1299 NNGNGTWTLADG
+1299 
-1311 DLPALTDGDYT
+1311 
-1322 VTVTG
+1322 
-1327 SDGAGNE
+1327 
-1334 GTATGTVTIDT
+1334 
-1345 VAPEVTVEPSDGA
+1345 
-1358 LLTGTAEAGST
+1358 
-1369 VEVDINGDGTPDYT
+1369 
-1383 VEADADGN
+1383 
-1391 WSVAPD
+1391 
-1397 APLAHETEV
+1397 
-1406 SVTATDEAGNTSDPV
+1406 
-1421 TTTVDE
+1421 
-1427 NLNDTTPPA
+1427 
-1436 APTIAE
+1436 
-1442 VVDDVAPGTDPVLTG
+1442 VDDVAPGTDPVLTG

-1485 IGTTTADGSG
+1485 IGTATADGSG
-1495 NWSFTPSTELAEG
+1495 NWSFTPATELAEG

-1552 TGTAEAGSTVEVDTN
+1552 TGTAEAGSTVQVDTN

-1573 YTVETD
+1573 YTVEAD

-1584 SVTPDAPLADGTEVS
+1584 SVTPDTPLADGTEVS
-1599 VTATDPAGNTS
+1599 VTATDEAGNTS
-1610 DPATTIV
+1610 DPVTTTV

-1624 TPPAAPTIAEVVDD
+1624 TPPAAPTIAEAVDD

-1644 PVLTGG
+1644 PILTGG
-1650 STNDTTPTLTGTA
+1650 STNDTTPTLAGTA

-1678 GTVTADGSGNWS
+1678 GTVEADADGNWS
-1690 FTPTTELAE
+1690 FTPSTELAE
-1699 GDYSFTATATDA
+1699 GDYSFTATATDP

-1861 GVSLGTVEA
+1861 GVSLGTVAA

-1974 AEITVTAS
+1974 TEITVTAS

-1995 VDAAAPEAPV
+1995 VDAVAPEAPV

-2043 AIFQDGTEIGTTTA
+2043 AIFQDGTEIGTATA

-2065 TPSTELAEGDYSF
+2065 TPATELAEGDYSF

-2095 FELNVDTTAPA
+2095 FEVTVDTTAPA

-2278 PSAAFDVTVDTVAPD
+2278 PSASFDVTVDTVAPD
-2293 APTLSVTDA
+2293 APTLSIADA

-2317 TEVGLPAGTEAGDVI
+2317 AEVGLPAGAEAGDVI
-2332 TLTFTG
+2332 ILTFTG

-2346 EHTVTA
+2346 EHTVTT

-2442 TIEMSSLLSVNQI
+2442 TIEMSSALSVNEI
-2455 LGLLGAGN
+2455 LGLLGVGD

-2478 DIQFNDYSLLPPN
+2478 DIQFSDYSLLPPN

-2497 ITAVDGGAIDNL
+2497 ITAADGGAIDNL

-2527 DVGLLPS
+2527 DLGLLPS
-2534 YTITGEDVDG
+2534 YTITGEDLDG
-2544 QTATDSVTELAEL
+2544 QTATDSITELAEL

-2570 TSGADTLEG
+2570 TSGDDTLNG
-2579 SAGDDRLYGY
+2579 TTGDDRLYGY
-2589 DGDDVLNGNAGD
+2589 DGNDTLNGDAGN

-2607 SGNDTLNGGDGSDTL
+2607 SGNDILNGGDGNDTL
-2622 VYEGLGNDTFDGGAG
+2622 VYEGLGDDTFNGGAG

-2658 DYVDPATINNIEHLS
+2658 DYIDPATINDIEHLS

>member
-477 TEVSVTATDAA
+477 TEVSVTATDEA

-513 IAEVVDDVAPGTDPV
+513 IAEVVDDVAPGTDP
-528 LTGGSTN
+528 L
-535 DTTPTL
+535 
-541 TGTAEAGS
+541 
-549 TVAIFQDG
+549 
-557 TEIGTATAD
+557 
-566 GSGNWSFTP
+566 
-575 ATELAEGDY
+575 
-584 SFTATATDAAGNTS
+584 
-598 DPSTAFELNVDTT
+598 
-611 APAAPTVDPTDGT
+611 
-624 TLTGTAEAGST
+624 
-635 VDVDVDGDGTPDYTV
+635 
-650 EADGDGNWS
+650 
-659 VTPDAPLADG
+659 
-669 TEVSVTASD
+669 
-678 PAGNTSDPVT
+678 
-688 TIVDENLND
+688 
-697 TTPPV
+697 
-702 VTLDAVV
+702 
-709 TNDSTPELTG
+709 
-719 TVDDPDASIVV
+719 
-730 SVGGNDY
+730 
-737 VATNNGNGTWTLA
+737 
-750 DGDLPALT
+750 
-758 DGDYTV
+758 
-764 TVTGSDGAGNEGT
+764 
-777 ATGTVTIDTVAP
+777 
-789 EVTVEP
+789 
-795 SDGALLTGTAE
+795 
-806 AGSTVEVDINGD
+806 
-818 GTPDYTVEA
+818 
-827 DADGNWSV
+827 
-835 APDAPL
+835 
-841 AHETEVSV
+841 
-849 TATDEAGN
+849 
-857 TSDPVTTIVDENLN
+857 
-871 DTTPPAA
+871 
-878 PTIAE
+878 
-883 AVDDV
+883 
-888 APGTD
+888 
-893 PVLTGGSTND
+893 
-903 TTPTL
+903 
-908 SGTAEAGSTVA
+908 
-919 IFQDGTEIGT
+919 
-929 ATADGSG
+929 
-936 NWSFT
+936 
-941 PATELAEG
+941 
-949 DYSFTA
+949 
-955 TATDAAGNTSDP
+955 
-967 STAFEVTVDTTA
+967 
-979 PAAPTVEPTDGT
+979 
-991 ILTGTAEAGSTVQ
+991 
-1004 VDTNGD
+1004 
-1010 GTPDYTVEADAD
+1010 
-1022 GNWSVTPDAPLADGT
+1022 
-1037 EVSVTATDEAGN
+1037 
-1049 TSDPV
+1049 
-1054 TTTVDENLND
+1054 
-1064 TTPPAAPTIAEV
+1064 
-1076 VDDVAPGTDPVLT
+1076 LT

-1164 VTVDTTAPAAPTVE
+1164 LNVDTTAPAAPTVE

-1369 VEVDINGDGTPDYT
+1369 VEVDTNGDGTPDYT

-1391 WSVAPD
+1391 WSVTPD
-1397 APLAHETEV
+1397 APLADGTEV

-1479 FQDGTE
+1479 FQGATE
-1485 IGTTTADGSG
+1485 IGTATADGSG
-1495 NWSFTPSTELAEG
+1495 NWSFTPTTELAEG

-1530 EVTVDTTAPA
+1530 ELNVDTTAPA

-1552 TGTAEAGSTVEVDTN
+1552 TGTAEAGSTVQVDTN

-1573 YTVETD
+1573 YTVEAD

-1599 VTATDPAGNTS
+1599 VTATDEAGNTS
-1610 DPATTIV
+1610 DPVTTTV

-1624 TPPAAPTIAEVVDD
+1624 TPPAAPTIAEAVDD

-1663 EAGSTVEVFQDGVSL
+1663 EAGSTVAIFQG
-1678 GTVTADGSGNWS
+1678 GTEIGTTTADGSGNWS
-1690 FTPTTELAE
+1690 FTPTTELAEGDYSFTATATDAAGNTSDPSTAFELNVDTTAPAAPTVEPTDGTILTGTAEAGSTVQVDTNGDGTPDYTVEADADGNWSVTPDAPLADGTEVSVTATDEAGNTSDPVTTTVDENLNDTTPPAAPTIAEAVDDVAPGTDPVLTGGSTNDTTPTLTGTAEAGSTVAIFQDGTEIGTATADGSGNWSFTPSTELAE

-1861 GVSLGTVEA
+1861 GVSLGTVAA

-2087 NTSDPSTA
+2087 NTSDPSTV
-2095 FELNVDTTAPA
+2095 FEVTVDTTAPA

-2150 SVTPDTPLADGTEV
+2150 SVTPDAPLADGTEV

-2278 PSAAFDVTVDTVAPD
+2278 PSASFDVTVDTVAPD
-2293 APTLSVTDA
+2293 APTLSIADA

-2317 TEVGLPAGTEAGDVI
+2317 AEVGLPAGAEAGDVI

-2346 EHTVTA
+2346 EHTVTT

-2442 TIEMSSLLSVNQI
+2442 TIEMSSALSVNEI
-2455 LGLLGAGN
+2455 LGLLGVGD

-2478 DIQFNDYSLLPPN
+2478 DIQFSDYSLLPPN

-2497 ITAVDGGAIDNL
+2497 ITAADGGAIDNL

-2527 DVGLLPS
+2527 DLGLLPS
-2534 YTITGEDVDG
+2534 YTITGEDLDG
-2544 QTATDSVTELAEL
+2544 QTATDSITELAEL

-2570 TSGADTLEG
+2570 TSGDDTLNG
-2579 SAGDDRLYGY
+2579 TTGDDRLYGY
-2589 DGDDVLNGNAGD
+2589 DGNDTLNGDAGN

-2607 SGNDTLNGGDGSDTL
+2607 SGNDILNGGDGNDTL

>member
-285 EPQTDGEELEV
+285 EPQTNGEELEV

-806 AGSTVEVDINGD
+806 AGSTVQVDTNGD

-835 APDAPL
+835 TPDAPL
-841 AHETEVSV
+841 ADGTEVSV

-857 TSDPVTTIVDENLN
+857 TSDPVTTTVDENLN

-967 STAFEVTVDTTA
+967 STAFEVT
-979 PAAPTVEPTDGT
+979 
-991 ILTGTAEAGSTVQ
+991 
-1004 VDTNGD
+1004 
-1010 GTPDYTVEADAD
+1010 
-1022 GNWSVTPDAPLADGT
+1022 
-1037 EVSVTATDEAGN
+1037 
-1049 TSDPV
+1049 
-1054 TTTVDENLND
+1054 
-1064 TTPPAAPTIAEV
+1064 
-1076 VDDVAPGTDPVLT
+1076 
-1089 GGSTNDTTPT
+1089 
-1099 LTGTAEA
+1099 
-1106 GSTVAIFQ
+1106 
-1114 DGTEIGT
+1114 
-1121 TTADG
+1121 
-1126 SGNWSFTPTT
+1126 
-1136 ELAEGDY
+1136 
-1143 SFTATA
+1143 
-1149 TDAAGNTSDPSTAFE
+1149 
-1164 VTVDTTAPAAPTVE
+1164 
-1178 PTDGTTLTGTA
+1178 
-1189 EAGSTVDVDVDG
+1189 
-1201 DGTPDYTVEA
+1201 
-1211 DADGNWSVAPD
+1211 
-1222 APLAH
+1222 
-1227 ETEVSVTATDEA
+1227 
-1239 GNTSDPVTTI
+1239 
-1249 VDENLNDTTP
+1249 
-1259 PVVTLDAVVTND
+1259 
-1271 STPELTG
+1271 
-1278 TVDDP
+1278 
-1283 DASIVVS
+1283 
-1290 VGGNDYVAT
+1290 
-1299 NNGNGTWTLADG
+1299 
-1311 DLPALTDGDYT
+1311 
-1322 VTVTG
+1322 
-1327 SDGAGNE
+1327 
-1334 GTATGTVTIDT
+1334 
-1345 VAPEVTVEPSDGA
+1345 
-1358 LLTGTAEAGST
+1358 
-1369 VEVDINGDGTPDYT
+1369 
-1383 VEADADGN
+1383 
-1391 WSVAPD
+1391 
-1397 APLAHETEV
+1397 
-1406 SVTATDEAGNTSDPV
+1406 
-1421 TTTVDE
+1421 
-1427 NLNDTTPPA
+1427 
-1436 APTIAE
+1436 
-1442 VVDDVAPGTDPVLTG
+1442 
-1457 GSTNDTTPTLSGT
+1457 
-1470 AEAGSTVAI
+1470 
-1479 FQDGTE
+1479 
-1485 IGTTTADGSG
+1485 
-1495 NWSFTPSTELAEG
+1495 
-1508 DYSFTATATDAA
+1508 
-1520 GNTSDPSTAF
+1520 
-1530 EVTVDTTAPA
+1530 
-1540 APTVEPTDGTIL
+1540 
-1552 TGTAEAGSTVEVDTN
+1552 
-1567 GDGTPD
+1567 
-1573 YTVETD
+1573 
-1579 ADGNW
+1579 
-1584 SVTPDAPLADGTEVS
+1584 
-1599 VTATDPAGNTS
+1599 
-1610 DPATTIV
+1610 
-1617 DENLNDT
+1617 
-1624 TPPAAPTIAEVVDD
+1624 
-1638 VAPGTD
+1638 
-1644 PVLTGG
+1644 
-1650 STNDTTPTLTGTA
+1650 
-1663 EAGSTVEVFQDGVSL
+1663 
-1678 GTVTADGSGNWS
+1678 
-1690 FTPTTELAE
+1690 
-1699 GDYSFTATATDA
+1699 
-1711 AGNTSD
+1711 
-1717 PSTAFEVTVDTTAP
+1717 
-1731 EAPTV
+1731 
-1736 EPTDGTVLAGTAE
+1736 
-1749 AGSTV
+1749 
-1754 EVDTNGD
+1754 
-1761 GTPDYTVEAD
+1761 
-1771 ADGNWSVTPDAPLA
+1771 
-1785 DGTDVSV
+1785 
-1792 TARDPAGNTSDPVT
+1792 
-1806 VTVDATAPEAPA
+1806 
-1818 ITEAQDDVE
+1818 
-1827 PGTDPILSGG
+1827 
-1837 STNDTTP
+1837 
-1844 TLAGTAEAGSTV
+1844 
-1856 EVFQD
+1856 
-1861 GVSLGTVEA
+1861 
-1870 DADGNW
+1870 
-1876 SFTPSTELGEGS
+1876 
-1888 YSFTA
+1888 
-1893 TATDAAGNT
+1893 
-1902 SDPSTAFEVTVD
+1902 
-1914 TTAPEAPVVNPSD
+1914 
-1927 GTELSGTAE
+1927 
-1936 PGSTVGVDVDGD
+1936 
-1948 GTPDYTVEADAD
+1948 
-1960 GNWSVTPDAPLADG
+1960 
-1974 AEITVTAS
+1974 
-1982 DEAGNTSDPVTAI
+1982 
-1995 VDAAAPEAPV
+1995 
-2005 ITQAEDDVAPGT
+2005 
-2017 DPVLTGGSTND
+2017 
-2028 TTPTLSGTAEAGSTV
+2028 
-2043 AIFQDGTEIGTTTA
+2043 
-2057 DGSGNWSF
+2057 
-2065 TPSTELAEGDYSF
+2065 
-2078 TATATDAAG
+2078 
-2087 NTSDPSTA
+2087 
-2095 FELNVDTTAPA
+2095 VDTTAPA

-2278 PSAAFDVTVDTVAPD
+2278 PSASFDVTVDTVAPD
-2293 APTLSVTDA
+2293 APTLSIADA

-2317 TEVGLPAGTEAGDVI
+2317 AEVGLPAGAEAGDVI
-2332 TLTFTG
+2332 ILTFTG

-2346 EHTVTA
+2346 EHTVTT

-2442 TIEMSSLLSVNQI
+2442 TIEMSSALSVNEI
-2455 LGLLGAGN
+2455 LGLLGVGD

-2478 DIQFNDYSLLPPN
+2478 DIQFSDYSLLPPN

-2497 ITAVDGGAIDNL
+2497 ITAADGGAIDNL

-2527 DVGLLPS
+2527 DLGLLPS
-2534 YTITGEDVDG
+2534 YTITGEDLDG
-2544 QTATDSVTELAEL
+2544 QTATDSITELAEL

-2570 TSGADTLEG
+2570 TSGDDTLNG
-2579 SAGDDRLYGY
+2579 TTGDDRLYGY
-2589 DGDDVLNGNAGD
+2589 DGNDTLNGDAGN

-2607 SGNDTLNGGDGSDTL
+2607 SGNDILNGGDGNDTL
-2622 VYEGLGNDTFDGGAG
+2622 VYEGLGDDTFNGGAG

-2658 DYVDPATINNIEHLS
+2658 DYIDPATINDIEHLS